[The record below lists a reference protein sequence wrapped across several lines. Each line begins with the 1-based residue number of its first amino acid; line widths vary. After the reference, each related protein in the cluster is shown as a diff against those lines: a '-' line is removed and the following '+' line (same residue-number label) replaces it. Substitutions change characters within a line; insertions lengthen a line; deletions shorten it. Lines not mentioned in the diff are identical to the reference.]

1 MLFIIGI
8 IPYLIKLPIIPF
20 HIWLPKNPHEFRAY
34 FFSCEKNNYSICWK
48 LLKT

>member
-1 MLFIIGI
+1 MLFLIGI

-34 FFSCEKNNYSICWK
+34 LFRRQRSWRAVK
-48 LLKT
+48 